1 MISDILLSSYHATLK
16 SPRNVDK
23 TLTGL
28 QINMKCKWTKLHKRS
43 CQSKKYCIVFCF
55 FFDRMFRFQLILM

>member
-1 MISDILLSSYHATLK
+1 MINDILLSSYHGTLK
-16 SPRNVDK
+16 SPRDVDK

-43 CQSKKYCIVFCF
+43 CQSKKYCI
-55 FFDRMFRFQLILM
+55 ILYF

>member
-1 MISDILLSSYHATLK
+1 MINDILLSSYHGTPK

-28 QINMKCKWTKLHKRS
+28 QINMELSGLS
-43 CQSKKYCIVFCF
+43 CTREVANLRNIVLF
-55 FFDRMFRFQLILM
+55 